1 MKNWPLKVL
10 IAFSL
15 LIPFAFSTKT
25 FDPFGIPKI
34 ALFYLAAAFILC
46 GVLLHYRSLASLPK
60 NITGAIGFFIVIQI
74 WQTVRLND
82 ISSGLFGAYG
92 QSESLFVQIGFIIF
106 FLASYLFIQDDQ
118 SRSLFR
124 GIILVSVFFL
134 SLYGIFQYL
143 FGDPVGLEIGQ
154 TDLSRVKSLLGDPNA
169 LGAFLVLS
177 IPIVFYEFKRFY
189 PKPGSFLIGG
199 CLYTAVMALFLS
211 FSRSAWL
218 GFLFGLFPLCYQAY
232 LRFLKKAV
240 SKKDCQFALLVF
252 TIIILG
258 FFTSKICTGF
268 QPQYSKDYNIDSR
281 VSSITQGN
289 DSGRALIWSTAW
301 KSFKEAPWLGY
312 GIGSFQVNFHRL
324 QSIEALNFWGPE
336 RDLRQVHNE
345 TLHYLAT
352 QGIIGLCSYV
362 GLLVVLLIGAN
373 LLGLFRERL
382 SFEKTV
388 LWSAVF
394 GYLCYIQLNYS
405 QIHYSFL
412 FWIDLGI
419 LLGMAKPPSESDSVG
434 LKKLSLVVAGGIII
448 VLSGVLSFNILQADI
463 HYSKAFYDT
472 RYHHYP
478 QAFSNYRSA
487 VSLTPWNYHY
497 RYRYGLSLL
506 RAAIW
511 ESEKRQQRGLAFQYL
526 IQARTFLSDSV
537 KRNPDRYEA
546 LFLIGQVEARLGHFS
561 KAVHYYRE
569 ALHLFPL
576 NYKINYSLAKAL
588 WSLDK
593 RKESLKIF
601 QTGFKL
607 NPEYMKSMLA
617 KDHPTFPL
625 KL

>member
-1 MKNWPLKVL
+1 MKNWPLKIL
-10 IAFSL
+10 LAFSL
-15 LIPFAFSTKT
+15 LILFAFSTKT

-34 ALFYLAAAFILC
+34 ALFYFAAAFILC
-46 GVLLHYRSLASLPK
+46 GVLIHYRSLASLPK
-60 NITGAIGFFIVIQI
+60 NIIAAIGFFIVIQV

-82 ISSGLFGAYG
+82 TPAGLIGAYG
-92 QSESLFVQIGFIIF
+92 QSESLFIQIGFIIF
-106 FLASYLFIQDDQ
+106 FLASYLFIRDDQ
-118 SRSLFR
+118 GRSLFR
-124 GIILVSVFFL
+124 GTILVSVFFL
-134 SLYGIFQYL
+134 SLYGVFQYL
-143 FGDPVGLEIGQ
+143 FGDPVSLEIGQ

-177 IPIVFYEFKRFY
+177 IPIVLYEFKRFY
-189 PKPGSFLIGG
+189 PKPGSFLMGG
-199 CLYTAVMALFLS
+199 CLYVAVMALFLS

-252 TIIILG
+252 AIIILG

-268 QPQYSKDYNIDSR
+268 QPQYCKDYNIDSR

-301 KSFKEAPWLGY
+301 KSFKEAPLLGY
-312 GIGSFQVNFHRL
+312 GIGSFQVNFHRF
-324 QSIEALNFWGPE
+324 QSIEALKFWGPE

-352 QGIIGLCSYV
+352 QGIVGLCSYV

-373 LLGLFRERL
+373 LLGLFREGI

-388 LWSAVF
+388 LWSAIF

-419 LLGMAKPPSESDSVG
+419 LLGMIKPPPESNSIHSKN
-434 LKKLSLVVAGGIII
+434 LPLVVAGGII
-448 VLSGVLSFNILQADI
+448 VAVSGVLSFNILQADI
-463 HYSKAFYDT
+463 QYSKAFHDT
-472 RYHHYP
+472 RYHHY
-478 QAFSNYRSA
+478 QRAFSNYRSA

-511 ESEKRQQRGLAFQYL
+511 ESEKRQQQSLAFQYL
-526 IQARTFLSDSV
+526 TQARTFLSDLV
-537 KRNPDRYEA
+537 RRDPDRYEG
-546 LFLIGQVEARLGHFS
+546 LFLIGQVEARLGNFT
-561 KAVHYYRE
+561 KAVYYYRQ

-576 NYKINYSLAKAL
+576 NYKIDYSLAKAL

-593 RKESLKIF
+593 RKESAKIF

-625 KL
+625 KF